1 MWSAA
6 YNKGNYAGTWFGL
19 NDRFEFEKD
28 GKCSNMVSIGVT
40 DM

>member
-6 YNKGNYAGTWFGL
+6 YNKGNYAGTWFGS

-28 GKCSNMVSIGVT
+28 GFIGIIGI
-40 DM
+40 